1 MVRNASILETKK
13 FVALSYT
20 YYKLLFKKHY
30 SGYVV
35 SWKLKIFNF
44 FLIYTQTC
52 KSTIVE
58 HAQFLT
64 ITFVQY
70 LPKTVSSVILFFFF
84 ILCALVHLF
93 LNQPAMSNNPCFTS
107 ESIVLE
113 RKKKYHCICLVKFAV
128 TVIEQQLLYLMKYE
142 FHCVIT
148 VFIALIANPL
158 MKVIQIIHVRD
169 CIGS

>member
-13 FVALSYT
+13 FVALSYM

-52 KSTIVE
+52 KSTIIVE

-70 LPKTVSSVILFFFF
+70 LPKTVSSVILFIFF
-84 ILCALVHLF
+84 CV
-93 LNQPAMSNNPCFTS
+93 P
-107 ESIVLE
+107 
-113 RKKKYHCICLVKFAV
+113 
-128 TVIEQQLLYLMKYE
+128 LYIY
-142 FHCVIT
+142 
-148 VFIALIANPL
+148 
-158 MKVIQIIHVRD
+158 
-169 CIGS
+169 S

>member
-1 MVRNASILETKK
+1 MTSHLFLYFCFSIGDLQMVRNTSILEMKK
-13 FVALSYT
+13 FVAFSYT

-84 ILCALVHLF
+84 YFVCPCTSILKLACNV
-93 LNQPAMSNNPCFTS
+93 Q
-107 ESIVLE
+107 
-113 RKKKYHCICLVKFAV
+113 
-128 TVIEQQLLYLMKYE
+128 
-142 FHCVIT
+142 
-148 VFIALIANPL
+148 
-158 MKVIQIIHVRD
+158 
-169 CIGS
+169 

>member
-1 MVRNASILETKK
+1 MTSHLFLYFCFSIGDLQMVRNASILKRK
-13 FVALSYT
+13 NLQ
-20 YYKLLFKKHY
+20 LFRIRIINCFLKKHY

-70 LPKTVSSVILFFFF
+70 LPKTVSSVILFFL

-113 RKKKYHCICLVKFAV
+113 RKKNI
-128 TVIEQQLLYLMKYE
+128 
-142 FHCVIT
+142 
-148 VFIALIANPL
+148 IAF
-158 MKVIQIIHVRD
+158 VW
-169 CIGS
+169 

>member
-1 MVRNASILETKK
+1 MYQYSNECGKDVNDLSPFSLFLFQHRRPSDGKKREHFKLKK

-70 LPKTVSSVILFFFF
+70 LPKTVSSVILFFF

-113 RKKKYHCICLVKFAV
+113 RKKNI
-128 TVIEQQLLYLMKYE
+128 
-142 FHCVIT
+142 
-148 VFIALIANPL
+148 IAF
-158 MKVIQIIHVRD
+158 VW
-169 CIGS
+169 

>member
-1 MVRNASILETKK
+1 MKWNGTMKLYNWSKKYNQGKLHIYFLNVHVYNLLLQNIILDTCISIEMNVVKMLMTSHLFLYFCFSIGDLQMVRNASILEPKK

-70 LPKTVSSVILFFFF
+70 LPKTVSSVILFFL

-93 LNQPAMSNNPCFTS
+93 LN
-107 ESIVLE
+107 
-113 RKKKYHCICLVKFAV
+113 
-128 TVIEQQLLYLMKYE
+128 
-142 FHCVIT
+142 
-148 VFIALIANPL
+148 
-158 MKVIQIIHVRD
+158 
-169 CIGS
+169 

>member
-13 FVALSYT
+13 FVAFSYT

-44 FLIYTQTC
+44 FLIQTC
-52 KSTIVE
+52 KSTIIVE

-70 LPKTVSSVILFFFF
+70 LPKTVSSVILFIFF
-84 ILCALVHLF
+84 LCALVHLF
-93 LNQPAMSNNPCFTS
+93 LN
-107 ESIVLE
+107 
-113 RKKKYHCICLVKFAV
+113 
-128 TVIEQQLLYLMKYE
+128 
-142 FHCVIT
+142 
-148 VFIALIANPL
+148 
-158 MKVIQIIHVRD
+158 
-169 CIGS
+169 

>member
-1 MVRNASILETKK
+1 MTSHLFLYFCSSIGDLQMVRNASILETKK
-13 FVALSYT
+13 FVAFSYT

-44 FLIYTQTC
+44 FLIHTQTC

-70 LPKTVSSVILFFFF
+70 LPKTVSSVILFFF

-113 RKKKYHCICLVKFAV
+113 RKKNI
-128 TVIEQQLLYLMKYE
+128 
-142 FHCVIT
+142 
-148 VFIALIANPL
+148 IAF
-158 MKVIQIIHVRD
+158 VW
-169 CIGS
+169 